1 MEKILDL
8 SSPSFTPER
17 IQEGI
22 TLLVDKPL
30 HWTSF
35 DVVNKLRYALR
46 HRTGGAKVKVG
57 HGGTLDPLA
66 TGLLLIGVGKHTKK
80 LETFL
85 GLPKTYRG
93 TFSLGYTSPS
103 YDLETALEGPFPT
116 DHIDAKLLQQ
126 VARQFQG
133 EQKQYPPPFSAVKSQ
148 GKRAYDRARSGE
160 QFELSARSI
169 YIEKFEVK
177 RDPKDELQVHFE
189 VTCSKGTYIRSL
201 AHDFGKALES
211 GAHLSA
217 LQRKAIGPH
226 LLEEAYTLNQLLEMI
241 QSPASRDEMKG

>member
-1 MEKILDL
+1 MAI
-8 SSPSFTPER
+8 SSLSFTPER
-17 IQEGI
+17 VQEGL
-22 TLLVDKPL
+22 TLLVDKPK

-46 HRTGGAKVKVG
+46 HRTGRSKIKVG

-85 GLPKTYRG
+85 GLPKTYCG
-93 TFSLGYTSPS
+93 TFSLGYTTAS

-116 DHIDAKLLQQ
+116 AHINDLLLQK
-126 VARQFQG
+126 VAQQFQG
-133 EQKQYPPPFSAVKSQ
+133 TLEQYPPPYSAVKSQ
-148 GKRAYDRARSGE
+148 GKRAYNRARSGE

-169 YIEKFEVK
+169 HIERFEIWL
-177 RDPKDELQVHFE
+177 DPDEDRLAHFE

-201 AHDFGKALES
+201 AHDFGKALDS
-211 GAHLSA
+211 GAHLST
-217 LQRKAIGPH
+217 LQRKAIGTH
-226 LLEEAYTLNQLLEMI
+226 QLEDAYTLDQLLEMI
-241 QSPASRDEMKG
+241 QSPASRD